1 MWGLA
6 SRQTSLGHIFL
17 AYHLHNLHPVQ
28 HIVALTAV
36 RTRVRF
42 LVEVDGVDPELQSG
56 ELVSG
61 GGEEIGAGHILASL
75 VHEGVSRRSESHWSA
90 DPLVTNGACYML
102 PVWLGLM
109 EIIDG
114 PIIDA

>member
-56 ELVSG
+56 ELVLRG
-61 GGEEIGAGHILASL
+61 REEIGTGHILSSL
-75 VHEGVSRRSESHWSA
+75 VHQGVPRGSESHRNA
-90 DPLVTNGACYML
+90 DPLVTDGAVHML
-102 PVWLGLM
+102 SIWLRLM
-109 EIIDG
+109 EIVNC
-114 PIIDA
+114 PVIDA